1 LAAESQQ
8 VTYPYFVKIE
18 TSTGRSATISVA
30 FLTAKQIENLFQS
43 DFKRLAQEAGMA
55 GARIHV
61 EPAVTADYDT
71 VLRDMALCLRTGTMR
86 VA

>member
-1 LAAESQQ
+1 LATESQH
-8 VTYPYFVKIE
+8 VAYPYFVKIE
-18 TSTGRSATISVA
+18 TSAGQSATISVA

-43 DFKRLAQEAGMA
+43 DFKRLVQEAGMA

-61 EPAVTADYDT
+61 EPAVTANYET
-71 VLRDMALCLRTGTMR
+71 VLQDVASCLRTGTMR